1 MTKQDIIK
9 QQAAIIEELQN
20 KINNMEDVKNKALEM
35 EKRALQAE
43 ALLEEK
49 NFRIKY
55 LELEVKMLQNAKY
68 GRKSDSAVN
77 TEQRNLFN
85 FETFNEA
92 EATANIEVKD
102 PEINNEE
109 TKEVKFI
116 AKKKKNLINRLEN
129 LTEETIIHDI
139 SEEEKICQECGTKL
153 TKIGESKTIKLVY
166 VPSKLIKQIHIYPKY
181 KCEKCENESIKTKI
195 YESPYEL
202 AFPKTMVDS
211 SIVSRIIVEK
221 YLKYVPLYR
230 QEKFYQNNGLD
241 ISRINLSNWVLSTK
255 QYLKPLFDLMH
266 RDVLQND
273 IVLMDETTLNV
284 LESEKSQNYVWI
296 LRTSKFDIPTIL
308 YFYKESREHH
318 NANDILTGFKGHFIQ
333 SDGYEAYQ
341 KIDGVTDVC
350 CWEHAKRRFTNIL
363 KVTDKNNT
371 YKIMNS
377 YCNTAID
384 YINKLYKIE
393 KELRKSK
400 ASIKEIFDTRKEKS
414 IPIINE
420 YFKWLKSIDDI
431 FPKSSKMYDAVH
443 YSLNHEELLK
453 NYCLDGRLEVDNNSS
468 ERAAK
473 SLILGRKNFL
483 FCVSEV
489 GAEVSTI
496 IYSIVETAI
505 ANQLNV
511 NEYLIYVFNNMA
523 KIIKNSE
530 KDILDEETIRNLLP
544 YSKTLPESLKVKKIA

>member
-92 EATANIEVKD
+92 EATADIEVKD

-109 TKEVKFI
+109 TKEVKFV

-341 KIDGVTDVC
+341 KIDGVTNVC

>member
-92 EATANIEVKD
+92 EATADIEVKD

-341 KIDGVTDVC
+341 KIDGVTNVC

>member
-55 LELEVKMLQNAKY
+55 LELEVKMLQNEKY

-92 EATANIEVKD
+92 EVTADIEVKD

-116 AKKKKNLINRLEN
+116 PKKKKNLINRLEN

-211 SIVSRIIVEK
+211 SIVSRVIVEK

-296 LRTSKFDIPTIL
+296 LRTSKFDIPTIQ

-443 YSLNHEELLK
+443 YSLNYEELLK

-473 SLILGRKNFL
+473 SLILGKKTSYFAYQKLVLRFL
-483 FCVSEV
+483 QL
-489 GAEVSTI
+489 
-496 IYSIVETAI
+496 YIV
-505 ANQLNV
+505 L
-511 NEYLIYVFNNMA
+511 
-523 KIIKNSE
+523 
-530 KDILDEETIRNLLP
+530 
-544 YSKTLPESLKVKKIA
+544 

>member
-35 EKRALQAE
+35 EKRASQAE

-55 LELEVKMLQNAKY
+55 LELEVKMLQNEKY

-473 SLILGRKNFL
+473 SLILGRKNIL

-530 KDILDEETIRNLLP
+530 KDKLDEETIRNLLP
-544 YSKTLPESLKVKKIA
+544 YSKTLPESLKVKK

>member
-1 MTKQDIIK
+1 MTKQYIIK

-92 EATANIEVKD
+92 EATADIEVKD

-109 TKEVKFI
+109 TKEVKFV

-166 VPSKLIKQIHIYPKY
+166 VPAKLIKQIHVYPKY

>member
-92 EATANIEVKD
+92 EATADIEVKD

-153 TKIGESKTIKLVY
+153 TKIGESKTIKLVF

-211 SIVSRIIVEK
+211 SIVSRVIVEK

-266 RDVLQND
+266 SDVLQND

>member
-92 EATANIEVKD
+92 EATADTEVKD

-109 TKEVKFI
+109 TKEVKFT

-139 SEEEKICQECGTKL
+139 SEEEKICQKCGTKL

-166 VPSKLIKQIHIYPKY
+166 VPAKLIKQIHVYPKY

-211 SIVSRIIVEK
+211 SIVSRVIVEK

-266 RDVLQND
+266 SDVLQND

-431 FPKSSKMYDAVH
+431 FPKSSKMYDAIH

-473 SLILGRKNFL
+473 SLVLGRKNFL

-511 NEYLIYVFNNMA
+511 NEYLIYVFNSMA

-530 KDILDEETIRNLLP
+530 KDKLDEETVRNLLP

>member
-92 EATANIEVKD
+92 EATADIEVKD

-544 YSKTLPESLKVKKIA
+544 YSKTLPESLKVKK

>member
-92 EATANIEVKD
+92 EATADIEVKD

-109 TKEVKFI
+109 TKEVKFV

-530 KDILDEETIRNLLP
+530 KDKLDEETIRNLLP

>member
-544 YSKTLPESLKVKKIA
+544 YSKTLPESLKVKK